1 MLISAAAAFIAIHLM
16 VSGTRV
22 REAIVRA
29 IGERPY
35 LGLFSA
41 ASLAIIV
48 WLVMAYNAP
57 QPSAGNRSLY
67 DLGHVRDL
75 GIPIVALAFLLGVQ
89 GLLIRNPTAV
99 QQDTAVGKEGVV
111 QGVLRIT
118 RHPFLWG
125 VVLWSGFHLL
135 ANGDLASVIFFGTFL
150 VVALPGTCSIDAKLR
165 RRLVRP
171 GRRLPPKPQTSRSLR
186 CLPGAIRSTSAK
198 ASAGA
203 FGSRFFSSSLC
214 CSPIRAS
221 LACRHFRD
229 HTKLRG
235 WIHSNEFLNEGTPC
249 IARVSMAC

>member
-48 WLVMAYNAP
+48 WLVMAYNAA

-99 QQDTAVGKEGVV
+99 QQDAAVGKEGVV

-165 RRLVRP
+165 RRLGPAWEAFAAKTSNIPFAAVLA
-171 GRRLPPKPQTSRSLR
+171 GRNTLNIGESLGWRFWLALLLFLIMLFAHPRLFSVSP
-186 CLPGAIRSTSAK
+186 LP
-198 ASAGA
+198 
-203 FGSRFFSSSLC
+203 
-214 CSPIRAS
+214 
-221 LACRHFRD
+221 
-229 HTKLRG
+229 
-235 WIHSNEFLNEGTPC
+235 
-249 IARVSMAC
+249 